1 MAVRDSRI
9 SGFFRLTP
17 VERLRKVAELVGL
30 TEQEVATLQMTGSMG
45 IDVADKLVEN
55 VISTLEMPLS
65 VAPNFRVNGKDY
77 LVPMAIEEPSVVAAC
92 SNAARIAREGGG
104 FRAYATEPLMYGQ
117 VQVIGVPDPNVA
129 RVEILSRKSEIL
141 ELANTASQTLK
152 SRGAGARD
160 LQVREVPGL
169 EGQVVVHLVVDVMD
183 AMGAN
188 VINTMCERVAPLIE
202 EVTGGRVNLRILSN
216 LTPLRTAYAWAR
228 FRKEL
233 IGGEEVVNGVVEAWR
248 FAQMDIFRAATHN
261 KGIMNGIDA
270 VLVATLND
278 WRAAEANAH
287 AYAAIGGYRS
297 LTRYSVDSNGNLIGS
312 IEVPLA
318 VGVVGGTT
326 GAVEKARIA
335 RKILGASDAREL
347 ACILASVG
355 LAQNFAAL
363 RALAD
368 EGIQRGHMSLHA
380 RNVAVTAGASPP
392 EVDAVAKRLVEEG
405 RISVSRAREILQE
418 MRGGGSG
425 NNK

>member
-1 MAVRDSRI
+1 
-9 SGFFRLTP
+9 
-17 VERLRKVAELVGL
+17 
-30 TEQEVATLQMTGSMG
+30 
-45 IDVADKLVEN
+45 
-55 VISTLEMPLS
+55 
-65 VAPNFRVNGKDY
+65 
-77 LVPMAIEEPSVVAAC
+77 
-92 SNAARIAREGGG
+92 
-104 FRAYATEPLMYGQ
+104 
-117 VQVIGVPDPNVA
+117 
-129 RVEILSRKSEIL
+129 
-141 ELANTASQTLK
+141 
-152 SRGAGARD
+152 
-160 LQVREVPGL
+160 
-169 EGQVVVHLVVDVMD
+169 MD

-335 RKILGASDAREL
+335 RKILGAR
-347 ACILASVG
+347 
-355 LAQNFAAL
+355 
-363 RALAD
+363 
-368 EGIQRGHMSLHA
+368 
-380 RNVAVTAGASPP
+380 
-392 EVDAVAKRLVEEG
+392 
-405 RISVSRAREILQE
+405 
-418 MRGGGSG
+418 MRG
-425 NNK
+425 NWRAFWPVWAWHRTLQP